1 MRVLSWNLFHGRA
14 RPAAHRSLL
23 DDFAAALAGWEWD
36 VALLQEVPP
45 WWPPV
50 LARVTRSEQHSV
62 LTSRNLGSR
71 VRRAIAERDPELAK
85 SNGGGANTI
94 LVRGG
99 GASEHR
105 STRLAWWPERR
116 VAHGVRL
123 DRGWVVNLHASV
135 RPAHRIPG
143 DVARARAAALAWA
156 GAEPVILGGDLNLRH
171 PELPGF
177 DHAGG
182 HWVDHVFIRGW
193 IVTGAHAL
201 DSGPLSDH
209 RPLLV
214 ALDASSHRLALAP

>member
-23 DDFAAALAGWEWD
+23 GDFAAAMAGWEWD

-71 VRRAIAERDPELAK
+71 ARRAIAIRDPDLAR
-85 SNGGGANTI
+85 SGGGGANTI

-105 STRLAWWPERR
+105 RARLAWRPERR
-116 VAHGVRL
+116 IAHGVRVGT
-123 DRGWVVNLHASV
+123 GWVVNLHASV
-135 RPAHRIPG
+135 RPARRIPG

-156 GAEPVILGGDLNLRH
+156 GPEPVILGGDLNLRH

-182 HWVDHVFIRGW
+182 HWVDHVFVRGW
-193 IVTGAHAL
+193 IAAGAAVL
-201 DSGPLSDH
+201 DAGSLSDH

-214 ALDASSHRLALAP
+214 ALDPSGHRLALAP

>member
-1 MRVLSWNLFHGRA
+1 MLSWNLFHGRA
-14 RPAAHRSLL
+14 RPAAHHSLL
-23 DDFAAALAGWEWD
+23 GEFAAALAGWEWD
-36 VALLQEVPP
+36 VAVLQEVPP

-62 LTSRNLGSR
+62 LTSRNFGAR
-71 VRRAIAERDPELAK
+71 VRRAIAERDPDLIK

-105 STRLAWWPERR
+105 SARLAWWPERR
-116 VAHGVRL
+116 FAHAVRL
-123 DRGWVVNLHASV
+123 DGGWVVNLHASV
-135 RPAHRIPG
+135 RPAHRIAG

-156 GAEPVILGGDLNLRH
+156 GTGPVILGGDLNLRH
-171 PELPGF
+171 PELPGL

-182 HWVDHVFIRGW
+182 HWVDHVFSRGW
-193 IVTGAHAL
+193 IATGARVL
-201 DSGPLSDH
+201 DAAPLSDH

-214 ALDASSHRLALAP
+214 ALDPSDQRLALAS